1 MQLQT
6 PTACA
11 PLTGNDDHE
20 LHNRIC
26 AEFGEM
32 PGLKLTLRQAS
43 RLFDIE
49 LARCERVLDTL
60 VQLGALARYGDAF
73 ARAGTGRRY
82 A

>member
-1 MQLQT
+1 MLLMSESASV
-6 PTACA
+6 PAA
-11 PLTGNDDHE
+11 NLDDHD
-20 LHNRIC
+20 LRTRIC

-49 LARCERVLDTL
+49 LARCERVLGSL
-60 VQLGALARYGDAF
+60 VQLGALSRYGDAF
-73 ARAGTGRRY
+73 ARAGTGRQF